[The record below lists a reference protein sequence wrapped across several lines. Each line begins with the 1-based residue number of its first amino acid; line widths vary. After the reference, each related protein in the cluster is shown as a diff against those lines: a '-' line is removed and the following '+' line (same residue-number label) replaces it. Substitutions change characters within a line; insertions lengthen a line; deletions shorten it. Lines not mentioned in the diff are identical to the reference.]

1 MRRYDLFWAS
11 PITLCCVLLFTT
23 GALASAIPEPGSP
36 APDFTLTSQSGSQVS
51 LKAYKGSWIILFFF
65 GDHSSSDMGVSA
77 RNLQRDMAKYAGF
90 HAQVIG
96 IGRTS
101 AENNRDWAQKN
112 GITFPLLSDP
122 DQKIAN
128 AYGVP
133 ANGSNST
140 TDGGL
145 YEVILTPD
153 GKVQLP
159 GIVTFDAEGQSG
171 HLLAC
176 LQYFKDQQK

>member
-1 MRRYDLFWAS
+1 MTYSRLLRS
-11 PITLCCVLLFTT
+11 TLCCMLLFTT
-23 GALASAIPEPGSP
+23 GVFASGMPEAGSP
-36 APDFTLTSQSGSQVS
+36 APDFKLTSQSGSQVS
-51 LKAYKGSWIILFFF
+51 LKAYKGSWIVLFFF
-65 GDHSSSDMGVSA
+65 GDHSSSDMGTSA
-77 RNLQRDMAKYAGF
+77 RNLQRDMAKYASF
-90 HAQVIG
+90 NAQIIG

-101 AENNRDWAQKN
+101 AESNLEWAQKN

-133 ANGSNST
+133 AGGSNST

-145 YEVILTPD
+145 YQVILTPD

-159 GIVTFDAEGQSG
+159 GIVTFDVDGQSSRV
-171 HLLAC
+171 LAC
-176 LQYFKDQQK
+176 LQYFKDEQK